1 MVTPDAFGIYGLVVG
16 REWLARACG
25 AAARPLLD
33 ADPERL
39 MRLQLPRQTRQATT
53 FLIERLL
60 GLEGEGLEPR
70 VHQDILGLALQ
81 EILRE
86 ETPNTERPP
95 SYRHRRRVVDRVRDH
110 LESGATPPVSLEELC
125 EIAHVSQRTLRYS
138 FTSIL
143 GVSPI
148 QFLRLTRLNRVRRR
162 LCEPEAETTVSQA
175 AADWGFYHQG
185 QFARDYRRL
194 FGESPSAT
202 LSRHRH

>member
-1 MVTPDAFGIYGLVVG
+1 
-16 REWLARACG
+16 
-25 AAARPLLD
+25 
-33 ADPERL
+33 

-95 SYRHRRRVVDRVRDH
+95 SYRHRRRVGGSRPRPPGERRD
-110 LESGATPPVSLEELC
+110 AAVSLEELC

-175 AADWGFYHQG
+175 AADWGFYHLG
-185 QFARDYRRL
+185 QFAGTTAGCSANRPPPPWPGTATDAAARPGTTTPPAMARR
-194 FGESPSAT
+194 GRRAASKT
-202 LSRHRH
+202 RY